1 MEKFK
6 TQPNQLLGNESL
18 KNDELNKL
26 WLSQYLNALEV
37 DNIEPQI
44 KFEPLYAPGNNEVS
58 IKINEKGGWMDIVM
72 KGTKELDYEEMED
85 MGREDRILFYK
96 LSDFKIFLNETKDVN
111 KFKKGVFYTLPLKIP
126 GGIVCEEDY
135 FIFNYDDGC
144 VGIPYSD
151 LKSIHFVWNQIIDF
165 EL

>member
-6 TQPNQLLGNESL
+6 TQPNQLLGNESS

-26 WLSQYLNALEV
+26 WLSQYLNALKA

-44 KFEPLYAPGNNEVS
+44 KFDPLYAPGNHEVS
-58 IKINEKGGWMDIVM
+58 ITINGIEFGDIVM

-85 MGREDRILFYK
+85 MGREDRILIYDLADLK
-96 LSDFKIFLNETKDVN
+96 VFLNETKDVN
-111 KFKKGVFYTLPLKIP
+111 KIKEGETIDLPDSM
-126 GGIVCEEDY
+126 GSTIVCEEDY
-135 FIFNYDDGC
+135 FIFYYDDGC

-151 LKSIHFVWNQIIDF
+151 LKSIHFVWDQIIDF